1 MHPSSEGLSFLYLHE
16 EEGMQAMQSRSWNFA
31 EAVLWHV
38 RWFRFEHPVLA
49 LSLCMDTVVYD
60 SYAYEIPNIV
70 TRAWCAH
77 QVLVQVTV
85 VPVEWV
91 TKVVS
96 LV

>member
-1 MHPSSEGLSFLYLHE
+1 
-16 EEGMQAMQSRSWNFA
+16 
-31 EAVLWHV
+31 
-38 RWFRFEHPVLA
+38 
-49 LSLCMDTVVYD
+49 MDTVVYD
-60 SYAYEIPNIV
+60 SYVYEIPDIV
-70 TRAWCAH
+70 IRVWRAH

>member
-1 MHPSSEGLSFLYLHE
+1 MRVKDIVFK
-16 EEGMQAMQSRSWNFA
+16 
-31 EAVLWHV
+31 
-38 RWFRFEHPVLA
+38 
-49 LSLCMDTVVYD
+49 D
-60 SYAYEIPNIV
+60 IV

>member
-1 MHPSSEGLSFLYLHE
+1 MKSQSKVERLGVF
-16 EEGMQAMQSRSWNFA
+16 MQVQ
-31 EAVLWHV
+31 
-38 RWFRFEHPVLA
+38 LA
-49 LSLCMDTVVYD
+49 LGVTRG
-60 SYAYEIPNIV
+60 EIPDIV
-70 TRAWCAH
+70 TRVWRAH